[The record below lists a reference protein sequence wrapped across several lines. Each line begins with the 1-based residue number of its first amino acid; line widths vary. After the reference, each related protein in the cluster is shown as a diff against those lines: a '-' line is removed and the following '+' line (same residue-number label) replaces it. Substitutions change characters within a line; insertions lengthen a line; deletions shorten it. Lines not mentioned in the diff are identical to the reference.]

1 MNTLDPLQFMA
12 TLGITAGVA
21 GVLLLLLAPKSE
33 PRLWRVGIGCFVAGM
48 CYIVWSFLSE
58 TPDILESAR
67 NHIALTL
74 IGLVVASISVIRLL
88 KR

>member
-1 MNTLDPLQFMA
+1 MNVPDPLQFMA

-33 PRLWRVGIGCFVAGM
+33 PRLRRLGIGCFVAGM
-48 CYIVWSFLSE
+48 CYVVWSFLSE

-67 NHIALTL
+67 EHIALTL
-74 IGLVVASISVIRLL
+74 IGLVIATLSVIRLL